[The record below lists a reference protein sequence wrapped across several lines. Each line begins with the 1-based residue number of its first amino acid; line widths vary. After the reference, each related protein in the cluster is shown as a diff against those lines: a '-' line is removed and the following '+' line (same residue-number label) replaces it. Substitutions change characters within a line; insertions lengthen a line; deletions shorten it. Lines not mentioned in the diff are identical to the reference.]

1 MQKKDRSLWGRS
13 FFLSL
18 AGGAVERERIPHR
31 GTEGTENVS
40 HGGHR
45 EHGVFFYFELRLCGL
60 CGLCEEFVIFCTT
73 YSF

>member
-1 MQKKDRSLWGRS
+1 MQKKDRSKWSGL

-18 AGGAVERERIPHR
+18 AGGAVERKRIPHR
-31 GTEGTENVS
+31 AKEDTE
-40 HGGHR
+40 
-45 EHGVFFYFELRLCGL
+45 FFFIILFLCELCEL